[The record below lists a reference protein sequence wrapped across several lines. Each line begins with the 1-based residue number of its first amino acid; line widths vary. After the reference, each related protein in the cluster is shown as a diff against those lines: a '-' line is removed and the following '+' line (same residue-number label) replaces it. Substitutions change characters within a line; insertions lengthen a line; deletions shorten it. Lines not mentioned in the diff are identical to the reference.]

1 MTPACSALDRAGI
14 CYTIHTYDHD
24 DAAES
29 FGVEAAELLKLD
41 PKIVFKTLMASL
53 DDDEL
58 VVAIVPVT
66 GTLQLK
72 RLARAA
78 GSKRATMADPGRAQR
93 SSGYVIGGISPFGQ
107 RTPKRTFLDDSAAS
121 LETIFVSGGRRGLDI
136 EIAPADLIRELD
148 ATVCTIRG

>member
-14 CYTIHTYDHD
+14 GYTIHTYDHD

-41 PKIVFKTLMASL
+41 PKVVFKTLMASL
-53 DDDEL
+53 DNDEL

-72 RLARAA
+72 RLAQAA

-121 LETIFVSGGRRGLDI
+121 LTTIFVSGGRRGLDI
-136 EIAPADLIRELD
+136 EIAPSDLIRELD
-148 ATVCTIRG
+148 AIVCTIRG